1 MFLEITTIVWR
12 LQYGFVCEAR
22 LHASHSKVNHLKFFN
37 RSLMLF
43 LVFCAFLPLSF
54 LVINIMVM
62 VVISSSL
69 MLAALRRHTAYTVLI
84 ISIIT
89 EFSIFQQYSWSGTNV
104 LILYVPIQENG
115 QTNSN
120 DSSQFTDDLFEFVW
134 PFFSIAT

>member
-1 MFLEITTIVWR
+1 MFLETTTIVWR

-89 EFSIFQQYSWSGTNV
+89 EFCIFQEYSWSGTTV
-104 LILYVPIQENG
+104 LTLYVPIQENG

-120 DSSQFTDDLFEFVW
+120 DSSQFTDELFEFVW